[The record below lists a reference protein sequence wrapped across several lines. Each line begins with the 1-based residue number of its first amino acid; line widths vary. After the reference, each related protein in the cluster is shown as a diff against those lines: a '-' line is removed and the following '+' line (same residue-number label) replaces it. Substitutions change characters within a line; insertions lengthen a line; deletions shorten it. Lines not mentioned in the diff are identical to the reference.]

1 MKGTLK
7 FLFLFSLIAV
17 LVFLPAAPA
26 LATSPGATLSPE
38 TTQFIKSLL
47 TRGGWLLLVIALDL
61 VLGVTVAL
69 KQHVF
74 KWSKL
79 ADFLADYGPKMI
91 AWLGLECLGLLPPDL
106 KLIAG
111 IGDALGVGAYALI
124 LLSAAASVLGHAQA
138 LGILPVSLPGVSP
151 TNKSKP

>member
-1 MKGTLK
+1 M
-7 FLFLFSLIAV
+7 
-17 LVFLPAAPA
+17 
-26 LATSPGATLSPE
+26 SPQLTE
-38 TTQFIKSLL
+38 FIQSLL

-79 ADFLADYGPKMI
+79 ADFLASYGPKVI
-91 AWLGLECLGLLPPDL
+91 AWLGLECLSLLPPDL

-151 TNKSKP
+151 TNKGRP